1 MTSKG
6 PNAKNPEGRA
16 IGPNLG
22 PCWAKMGPS
31 WRQVGA
37 MLELPGLL
45 NLQKRRR
52 CDMLFYF
59 LLCHGVVCYVMI

>member
-37 MLELPGLL
+37 MLEHLGTILGPLEVYDEACWGILDHVL
-45 NLQKRRR
+45 NK
-52 CDMLFYF
+52 F
-59 LLCHGVVCYVMI
+59 LKK